1 MGGAVD
7 RFRVVRTAVLAAT
20 CGLFGLAIGSFLNV
34 VIERVPKRQSVV
46 RPRSRCPHCE
56 AQIAERDNIPVVSW
70 LLLRGR
76 CRTCHEPIHVRYPM
90 VELATAGLFVAA
102 ALRFPEDW
110 VLPAFCLFFAVLLAV
125 SVIDLEHYIVP
136 NRIVYP
142 TLLASVPALFLLA
155 LLDDR
160 WGDLRGALIG
170 AVAASGGLLVIN
182 LINPRG
188 MGMGDVKLA
197 LVLGLFL
204 GWINLPTVAL
214 GLFFGFLLGSLGG
227 LLLMLLRRRTRNQH
241 VPFAPFLSAGA
252 LLAVLA
258 GNPILHWYLT

>member
-1 MGGAVD
+1 M
-7 RFRVVRTAVLAAT
+7 VRTAVLAAT

-34 VIERVPKRQSVV
+34 VIERVPKRQSIV
-46 RPRSRCPHCE
+46 RPRSRCPKCE
-56 AQIAERDNIPVVSW
+56 APIAERDNIPVVSW
-70 LLLRGR
+70 LALRGR
-76 CRTCHEPIHVRYPM
+76 CRSCDERIDVRYPL
-90 VELATAGLFVAA
+90 VEVATAGLFVAA

-142 TLLASVPALFLLA
+142 TLLAAVPALTIVA
-155 LLDDR
+155 LVDSR

-170 AVAASGGLLVIN
+170 AVVASGGLLVIN
-182 LINPRG
+182 LVNPRG

-204 GWINLPTVAL
+204 GWINVATVAL
-214 GLFFGFLLGSLGG
+214 GLFLGFLFGALGG
-227 LLLMLLRRRTRNQH
+227 LLLMLLRRRRRDQH

-258 GNPILHWYLT
+258 GNPILHWYLR

>member
-1 MGGAVD
+1 M
-7 RFRVVRTAVLAAT
+7 VRTAVLAAT

-46 RPRSRCPHCE
+46 RPRSRCPRCE
-56 AQIAERDNIPVVSW
+56 APIAERDNIPVVSW
-70 LLLRGR
+70 LALRGR
-76 CRTCHEPIHVRYPM
+76 CRTCHEAIDVRYPL
-90 VELATAGLFVAA
+90 VEATTAGLFVAA

-110 VLPAFCLFFAVLLAV
+110 VLPAFCLFFAALLAV

-142 TLLASVPALFLLA
+142 TLLVSVPALTILA
-155 LLDDR
+155 LVDDR
-160 WGDLRGALIG
+160 WSDLKGALIG
-170 AVAASGGLLVIN
+170 AVAASGGLLIIN
-182 LINPRG
+182 LVNPRG

-214 GLFFGFLLGSLGG
+214 GLFFGFLLGALGG
-227 LLLMLLRRRTRNQH
+227 LVLMLLRRRTRNQH